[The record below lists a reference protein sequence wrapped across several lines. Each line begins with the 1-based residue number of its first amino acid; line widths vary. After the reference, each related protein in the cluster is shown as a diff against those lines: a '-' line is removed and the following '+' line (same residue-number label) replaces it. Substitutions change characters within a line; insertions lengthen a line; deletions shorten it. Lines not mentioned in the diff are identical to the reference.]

1 MTVGGRKL
9 DKVPLTGDERTPL
22 QDLVDGGKGSQERRK
37 RAHI

>member
-1 MTVGGRKL
+1 MTTVGRKL
-9 DKVPLTGDERTPL
+9 YQVTLTDEERIQL